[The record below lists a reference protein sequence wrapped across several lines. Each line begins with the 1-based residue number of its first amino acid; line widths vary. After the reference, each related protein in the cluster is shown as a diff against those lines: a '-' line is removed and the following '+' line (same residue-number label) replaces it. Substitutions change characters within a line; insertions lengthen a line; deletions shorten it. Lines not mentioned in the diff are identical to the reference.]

1 MQTEASSTR
10 CGSPQGEPLRKHKT
24 EKCTLLSVRACYR
37 MAWSMRD
44 TVRYAAKLA
53 VYDEHTMSVKS
64 HQLPMTI
71 RRATEPTMPSP
82 PAKRCAAHGGHRSKS
97 EHGYL

>member
-1 MQTEASSTR
+1 
-10 CGSPQGEPLRKHKT
+10 
-24 EKCTLLSVRACYR
+24 

-53 VYDEHTMSVKS
+53 VYDEHTMRVKS

-71 RRATEPTMPSP
+71 LSATELTMPSP
-82 PAKRCAAHGGHRSKS
+82 PAKKHMIHG
-97 EHGYL
+97 